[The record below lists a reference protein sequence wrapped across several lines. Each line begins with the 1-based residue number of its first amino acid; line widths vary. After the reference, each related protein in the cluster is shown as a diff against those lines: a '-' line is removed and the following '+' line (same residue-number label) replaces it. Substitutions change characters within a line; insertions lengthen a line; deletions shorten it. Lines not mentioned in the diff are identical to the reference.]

1 MQDALGQVSERARA
15 VSDAVMVRALGARDQ
30 VMVKLGV
37 TPEDLATLKQV
48 PFYVTLVGLFINILM
63 LAAMGNF
70 AWLKATALSDGQP
83 FTAYL
88 SLTGVQFGTPTSP
101 TADSKY
107 FCGAGKSEC
116 SLGGLCSMTSDPSL
130 FENGLPKTTPV
141 EAWCSAARAGAAAL
155 GLLWF
160 GFIPGLAATAFT
172 GLYAAKEIEQVG
184 RVVAKVEQ
192 LGFTDY
198 IQRVII
204 SGCWAAL
211 WAFTFIAMTVYASM
225 IPDTLGWGVVE
236 LEASFGLLRFSFVLV
251 SIFGSI
257 LISTFFN
264 LWNAENVAEA
274 YLEFKEARLFSW
286 KKALYLELMLQLT
299 LYLFMII
306 DVLDWSALL
315 IVLAGFYLDAKNK
328 NFLLMY
334 LVLVTISILFDTI
347 HAAELPSFENM
358 TPGESF
364 GAKLWVC
371 IFILKFMILGTIFA
385 YEKYEKG
392 SEGQPGNAWS
402 RFDEVNL
409 RDDEI
414 AE

>member
-1 MQDALGQVSERARA
+1 MLELQLRESRAAARRSRDASAVAAPVLSASLTAPLPRAHPLSLRT
-15 VSDAVMVRALGARDQ
+15 DAVMVRALGARDQ

-286 KKALYLELMLQLT
+286 KKALYLELMLQVSHREAQLRRRR
-299 LYLFMII
+299 LPRRSHLPCAGIPA
-306 DVLDWSALL
+306 LSADALACSCHRSLL
-315 IVLAGFYLDAKNK
+315 STSL
-328 NFLLMY
+328 
-334 LVLVTISILFDTI
+334 
-347 HAAELPSFENM
+347 
-358 TPGESF
+358 
-364 GAKLWVC
+364 
-371 IFILKFMILGTIFA
+371 
-385 YEKYEKG
+385 
-392 SEGQPGNAWS
+392 
-402 RFDEVNL
+402 
-409 RDDEI
+409 
-414 AE
+414 